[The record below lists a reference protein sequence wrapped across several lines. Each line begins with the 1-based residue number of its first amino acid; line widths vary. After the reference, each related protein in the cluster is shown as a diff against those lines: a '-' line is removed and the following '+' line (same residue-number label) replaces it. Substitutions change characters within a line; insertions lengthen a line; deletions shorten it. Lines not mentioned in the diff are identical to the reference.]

1 MSGTTLSQSRETVY
15 VRPVRSIGG
24 VAMDVTVEET
34 HTDELEITEHP
45 VQQGASVTDHA
56 FRLPSKVSITAGAS
70 DCSGGEGGDRRSVEV
85 YEALLQLQGERE
97 PFDLVTGKRTYT
109 NMLIKSLTTTTDRKT
124 ERVLLVTAELQEVI
138 LATVETVAVPRSR
151 QKDGLKTG
159 GVDQRG
165 RQQLKPKKIKNES
178 ALYTAAKGG
187 M

>member
-1 MSGTTLSQSRETVY
+1 MSTVLSSSPQAVY

-24 VAMDVTVEET
+24 IAMDVTVEET

-56 FRLPSKVSITAGAS
+56 YKLPAKVSITAGAS
-70 DCSGGEGGDRRSVEV
+70 DCGGGDGGDRRSVEA
-85 YEALLQLQGERE
+85 YESLLKLQDERE
-97 PFDLVTGKRTYT
+97 PFDLVTGKRTYK
-109 NMLIKSLTTTTDRKT
+109 NMLIKSLTTTTDQKT

-138 LATVETVAVPRSR
+138 LASVETVAVPRSR

-165 RQQLKPKKIKNES
+165 RQQLEPKKPNDSILLQARNVF
-178 ALYTAAKGG
+178 
-187 M
+187 